1 MFENGPTTD
10 GNKYNIFLSNFHFFS
25 STFEVPTIGHACSQ
39 FVEMRTADIK
49 TLTVDYLKMKYYL
62 QNKNS
67 NLFPLSLQRYYTFVF
82 AISSSQMRLIC
93 NNMKILIKI

>member
-25 STFEVPTIGHACSQ
+25 PTFEVPTTGHACSQ

-49 TLTVDYLKMKYYL
+49 TSAVDYLKMKYYL
-62 QNKNS
+62 ENKNS
-67 NLFPLSLQRYYTFVF
+67 NLFPLSLQRCFTFVF
-82 AISSSQMRLIC
+82 ATSSSQMRLIS
-93 NNMKILIKI
+93 NNMKIHIAI